1 MKKILLGL
9 LAAVTMV
16 SCTDDVYAPSYSIKY
31 KTNQLNGDYSIV
43 TPDEDFMA
51 RFTYNYLD
59 TATNYSFNLF
69 QVEVAA
75 NYRTYEFVEVIENG
89 ISTFEVRMKALD
101 VINGELVF
109 GDNVYIY
116 EVQSF
121 VLEDNIVQSMD
132 VLTPSGV
139 PSTLTLVE

>member
-1 MKKILLGL
+1 MKKVILGL
-9 LAAVTMV
+9 LAAVTMT
-16 SCTDDVYAPSYSIKY
+16 SCMDDVYAPSYSIKF
-31 KTNQLNGDYSIV
+31 KTNQLNGDYSIE
-43 TPDEDFMA
+43 TPDENFMA

-59 TATNYSFNLF
+59 TTTNQSFNLF

-89 ISTFEVRMKALD
+89 ISTYEVRMRGIES
-101 VINGELVF
+101 INGELVVS
-109 GDNVYIY
+109 DAVHTY

-139 PSTLTLVE
+139 PSTLTIVE